1 MAELKKIVYKEFE
14 ERLMVGVH
22 NNTSFLRLGTHGNL
36 ILKVI
41 RLTI

>member
-22 NNTSFLRLGTHGNL
+22 NNTHGNL